1 MNERE
6 WLEQMRESVLNLAK
20 TSTIQQVLIDKMA
33 DKLVELMGEE
43 AFEEWGASIPE
54 EAERVAQ
61 AEVER
66 LEAEVKDM
74 RATSEGVQ
82 FS

>member
-1 MNERE
+1 MSERE
-6 WLEQMRESVLNLAK
+6 WLEQMRENVLNIAK
-20 TSTIQQVLIDKMA
+20 DNAIRGFILGKMA

-43 AFEEWGASIPE
+43 AFEEWGDPIVE
-54 EAERVAQ
+54 EAERVAK

-74 RATSEGVQ
+74 REGVRL
-82 FS
+82 S